1 MAQFWKKKNDDEL
14 KSRVFAALARNV
26 NYGEQNVFGV
36 PGSQLDEKVFHKDA
50 SFLKDAPFLSTL
62 MENPNHIGCHTLESS
77 EPFFEGTQEI
87 ERELI
92 EICACDILKGEP
104 GQQDGYVASGGTEAN
119 LQAIWIY
126 RNLFRADYDAEDAEI
141 CILCSADSHYSV
153 DKAADVLSIDIE
165 KVPVD
170 EATREATDDAIADEV
185 NRLAADGKRYFIV
198 IANMMTTMFGSVD
211 RTGGYVKAL
220 KNAGADY
227 RIHVD
232 GAYGGFY
239 YPFADGQ
246 AKLDFSNPDVSS
258 VTLDAHKML
267 QAPYGTGI
275 FLARKGLMTYVVTE
289 EARYVEG
296 QDYTLIGSRSGANA
310 VAVWMILMKNGPYG
324 WREKIFVLQERTQWL
339 VEQLGAAGIPHYRHP
354 GSNIV
359 VIRADAISR
368 QLAEDNWLVPDN
380 HDDPGWYKIVV
391 MEHVTI
397 EKLEP
402 FVEALIAGPDNS

>member
-1 MAQFWKKKNDDEL
+1 MTRFWKKKNDDEL
-14 KSRVFAALARNV
+14 RARVFAALKKNV
-26 NYGEQNVFGV
+26 NYYEQNVFGV
-36 PGSQLDEKVFHKDA
+36 PASQLDEKVFYRDA

-62 MENPNHIGCHTLESS
+62 MENPNHIGCHTLDSS
-77 EPFFEGTQEI
+77 EPFFGGTQEI

-92 EICACDILKGEP
+92 EICACDILSGQP

-119 LQAIWIY
+119 LQAAWIY
-126 RNLFRADYDAEDAEI
+126 RNLFRSDYGATDDEI

-153 DKAADVLSIDIE
+153 NKAANILSIDIA

-170 EATREATDDAIADEV
+170 DTTRIAGNGDIAETIT
-185 NRLAADGKRYFIV
+185 RLASAGKKYFIV
-198 IANMMTTMFGSVD
+198 VVNMMTTMFGSVD
-211 RTGGYVKAL
+211 RTEGYVSALRKAS
-220 KNAGADY
+220 AAF

-239 YPFADGQ
+239 YPFAGGEPV
-246 AKLDFSNPDVSS
+246 LDFSNPDISS

-275 FLARKGLMTYVVTE
+275 FLARKGLMRYVLTTA
-289 EARYVEG
+289 ARYVEG

-310 VAVWMILMKNGPYG
+310 IAVWMILMKNGPQG
-324 WREKIFVLQERTQWL
+324 WREKILVLQKRTQWL
-339 VEQLGAAGIPHYRHP
+339 CDQLAEAGIEHYRHP
-354 GSNIV
+354 ASNIV
-359 VIRADAISR
+359 AIRANAIDHEV
-368 QLAEDNWLVPDN
+368 AKAHWLVPDD
-380 HDDPGWYKIVV
+380 HDDPDWYKIVV

-402 FVEALIAGPDNS
+402 FINALTGA